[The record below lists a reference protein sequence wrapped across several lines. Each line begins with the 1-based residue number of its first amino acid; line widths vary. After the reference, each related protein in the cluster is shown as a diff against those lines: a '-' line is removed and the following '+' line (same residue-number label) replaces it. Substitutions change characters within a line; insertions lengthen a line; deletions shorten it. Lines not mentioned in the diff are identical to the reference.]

1 MDNKDVNDDF
11 DVTVG
16 NRDRVEMSK
25 LLALFKINKLSRK
38 SN

>member
-1 MDNKDVNDDF
+1 MDNKNVNDDF

-25 LLALFKINKLSRK
+25 LLGSDYLK
-38 SN
+38 